1 MKRSRVP
8 TRRVRSRVSCSQPR
22 SFGVNLLKD
31 WLTDPI
37 TTTYVSDLGN
47 GDAKR
52 GMKLFLREKCEED
65 AVQWTSNPAFYVT
78 RALRI
83 LEERELARSTS
94 EDLCVLPERPCPM
107 DDCVPGAESEERN
120 ESFDGREEHST
131 SEVHIE
137 SSLIESDELVSH
149 EDPGNPRTASQ
160 TAPGPMRSICE
171 DESTGNY
178 IRSSED
184 PEDPPGPSDPR
195 EDGTQAPHRPFETT
209 STTSDHSPRSFS
221 QDISECFPSSH
232 PRTRAFEAE
241 HLSPGRR
248 RCRLPLRKDDSLGP
262 LFDPMR
268 SVCESERLPMHA
280 EDENLR
286 TMTEEPREDGN
297 PRIQFTGASPPPRTS
312 PATSSSPTR
321 RTTLNTSLLLEIVR
335 QAEDEDV
342 MTEGIVS
349 VEKVRSFLKF
359 SCAARRVR
367 WTTNPSFYINK
378 AMKMLEERS
387 RDDCPQPE
395 EMEDDLLLE
404 EEDAT
409 NISMMTNT
417 PQYGRRSN
425 LAQCVRE
432 SIARLAPPRILALRK
447 GPMSHLQTFVRET
460 GRSLC
465 TASSIPRPKTWTYYY
480 KVATEALDS
489 SRILMFKRNKSRH
502 NARWKEKIQRW
513 RHISCK
519 QRDSCAHQVKM
530 EFVRECPG
538 RCPTFN
544 AVRRAWRNRLH
555 KLRRRDRRIYGHCM
569 SVWTKLKLLKW
580 KNEGDHPAQIPATM
594 PRSSMCIRSLNVGG
608 GYHNILSTLAQCDKD
623 TDIFCFQETWHLPSE
638 SLANEVP
645 HGWKVFTKAREGCVE
660 GTRGGGLAIFIKKHF
675 LAKPTQFRQD
685 DLPDADEGEFMCLKV
700 GSKNRTFFVWNLYIP
715 HSARDTAPLLSRRII
730 ESSKRSPIIVIG
742 DFNWNWMDNP
752 RSPRGNVWMNIAA
765 HVPLRMVND
774 NLGPTFSRFACESLI
789 DHAWIDTRLSVTHVR
804 VTESGYEH
812 KTTSF
817 YVDNPIAPDSQ
828 GMIQKTRVRWEKVR
842 DHSAFVLKDQLNRCI
857 LKDLKKRNT
866 VDAANFIASVRN
878 SSTKVLGF
886 TRTQT
891 QSRFDQLPYWN
902 AALADTVRSMRTNR
916 RRILSV
922 ARSSMHPVL
931 KWGST
936 NYLRKKQ
943 RDYGRELRRN
953 MWESKNKY
961 FRKVKSSWWKSRTIP
976 KYAWTWFTG
985 KKLSSDSASIPFSPH
1000 EMNEAWREVI
1010 SVAPSVSEHEWM
1022 TIVDDYLKPD
1032 HAEDNQPGSD
1042 DPRHDIFPSD
1052 FTPALLE
1059 KCASNLNL
1067 GKAPGLDGIPNEGF
1081 KYLNSEV
1088 LQFLFDLF
1096 KGILSGEHVPNEWKR
1111 SEVCLI
1117 PKKSNGPMNPLSF
1130 RPISLLPCIAKLLE
1144 SVVRK
1149 MVEKYII
1156 EHNLDIIHCLQGGFQ
1171 EGRSSIDQSWILRTV
1186 LENQEFLGTNTFV
1199 AFLDITKAY
1208 DTVPLQALLCS
1219 FIDGGLP
1226 SWFIAFARDWVTGH
1240 KRILRVGNNKVHL
1253 DVLRGVPQ
1261 GSVLAPLM
1269 FNIFID
1275 SLLRRLEN
1283 MGCRMNA
1290 KWVGALLYADDIAL
1304 ISSDAS
1310 EIQRMIDVCVSWSKE
1325 FGMQFSCDKSKW
1337 MYIPH
1342 RRNRSANS
1350 TTDAILLLDGVPFEH
1365 VDHFCYLGIEVTT
1378 TKTRWAKVD
1387 TMDKKNKVIEWVE
1400 SRRKLIHPGYGLPIW
1415 IGRLIA
1421 QSVFWPRMWFGI
1433 ELGTPFHRESAE
1445 GRTFQHTTARAVLG
1459 TFGCTRSEAML
1470 AFLGWPDFQ
1479 TLCHVRLLSHFIRL
1493 CSHSHTAVTE
1503 VLWSLLSN
1511 EDLRNRSCW
1520 WRSVLRACGDLGI
1533 ETPESFEDTEAA
1545 LERLICSISYW
1556 MQESV
1561 GSFATPH
1568 PSVKECGHNATYVF
1582 IFSRGYFNPRVRG
1595 IFPSVQCPFC
1605 ELPGGDS
1612 PQHLLICDNP
1622 VVETVVS
1629 SCCTKV
1635 QLPQSDVIDLCLG
1648 KTEWNELPR
1657 MKMRLIGRLLRD
1669 LYRIRWKKKRIL
1681 RAGAGVS

>member
-37 TTTYVSDLGN
+37 TTIYISDLGN
-47 GDAKR
+47 GDPKR
-52 GMKLFLREKCEED
+52 GMKLFLRRKCEED

-78 RALRI
+78 RALRM
-83 LEERELARSTS
+83 LEERELPRSTP

-107 DDCVPGAESEERN
+107 DDRVPGEESEERN

-131 SEVHIE
+131 SEVHME
-137 SSLIESDELVSH
+137 SSLIENDELMSH
-149 EDPGNPRTASQ
+149 EDPGNPRAQ
-160 TAPGPMRSICE
+160 
-171 DESTGNY
+171 
-178 IRSSED
+178 
-184 PEDPPGPSDPR
+184 
-195 EDGTQAPHRPFETT
+195 ETDFV
-209 STTSDHSPRSFS
+209 TSDHSPRDFS
-221 QDISECFPSSH
+221 HDIFERLSSPH
-232 PRTRAFEAE
+232 PRTPSSEADY
-241 HLSPGRR
+241 LSPGRR
-248 RCRLPLRKDDSLGP
+248 RCRLPLRKDDSLSP
-262 LFDPMR
+262 LFESVR
-268 SVCESERLPMHA
+268 SVSESDRLQMHGGNP
-280 EDENLR
+280 NLR
-286 TMTEEPREDGN
+286 TRIEEPREDGN
-297 PRIQFTGASPPPRTS
+297 LEILLADASPPPRTS

-321 RTTLNTSLLLEIVR
+321 RTTLNTSLLLEMVR
-335 QAEDEDV
+335 QAKDEDV
-342 MTEGIVS
+342 MSEGIVS
-349 VEKVRSFLKF
+349 VEKVRSFLKS
-359 SCAARRVR
+359 SCATRRVR
-367 WTTNPSFYINK
+367 WTTNPSFYIKK
-378 AMKMLEERS
+378 AMKVLEDRF
-387 RDDCPQPE
+387 RNDCPQPE
-395 EMEDDLLLE
+395 ETEDELLVE
-404 EEDAT
+404 EEDTT
-409 NISMMTNT
+409 NIPVTT
-417 PQYGRRSN
+417 RRLN
-425 LAQCVRE
+425 LAQCLRE
-432 SIARLAPPRILALRK
+432 SIARLAPRRILELRRGPRAL
-447 GPMSHLQTFVRET
+447 LQTFVRET

-465 TASSIPRPKTWTYYY
+465 TVSSIRRPKTWTYYY
-480 KVATEALDS
+480 KVAAEALDS

-544 AVRRAWRNRLH
+544 AVRQAWRNRLH

-569 SVWTKLKLLKW
+569 SVLARLKLLKW
-580 KNEGDHPAQIPATM
+580 KNEDNHPAQIPATM
-594 PRSSMCIRSLNVGG
+594 PRSSICIRSLNVGG

-638 SLANEVP
+638 SLTNEVP

-660 GTRGGGLAIFIKKHF
+660 GARGGGLAIFIKKHL

-715 HSARDTAPLLSRRII
+715 QSARDTVPLLSRRII

-752 RSPRGNVWMNIAA
+752 RSPRGNAWTNIAA

-842 DHSAFVLKDQLNRCI
+842 DHNAFVLKDQLNRCI

-866 VDAANFIASVRN
+866 VDAASFIASVRN

-931 KWGST
+931 KWGTT

-943 RDYGRELRRN
+943 RNYGRELRRN

-985 KKLSSDSASIPFSPH
+985 KKLSSDPASIPFSPH

-1022 TIVDDYLKPD
+1022 TRVDDYLKLD
-1032 HAEDNQPGSD
+1032 HAEDNPPGSD
-1042 DPRHDIFPSD
+1042 DPRHDTFPSD

-1081 KYLNSEV
+1081 KYLDSEV
-1088 LQFLFDLF
+1088 LRFLFDLF

-1117 PKKSNGPMNPLSF
+1117 PKKSNGPMNALSF

-1149 MVEKYII
+1149 MIEKYII

-1219 FIDGGLP
+1219 FIDGSLP
-1226 SWFIAFARDWVTGH
+1226 SWFIAFARDWISGH

-1283 MGCRMNA
+1283 MGCHMNA

-1304 ISSDAS
+1304 ISPDAS

-1325 FGMQFSCDKSKW
+1325 FGMKFSCDKSKW

-1350 TTDAILLLDGVPFEH
+1350 ATDAILRLDGVPFEH

-1387 TMDKKNKVIEWVE
+1387 TMDKKDKVNEWIE
-1400 SRRKLIHPGYGLPIW
+1400 SRKKLIHPGYGLPIW

-1445 GRTFQHTTARAVLG
+1445 GRTFQRTTARAVLG

-1493 CSHSHTAVTE
+1493 CSHSHAAVTE

-1533 ETPESFEDTEAA
+1533 ETPESFEDMEAA

-1561 GSFATPH
+1561 GSLATPH

-1595 IFPSVQCPFC
+1595 IFPSVPCPFC
-1605 ELPGGDS
+1605 EMPGGDS
-1612 PQHLLICDNP
+1612 PEHLLICDSP
-1622 VVETVVS
+1622 VVEDVVS

-1635 QLPQSDVIDLCLG
+1635 QLPQSDVTDLCLG

-1657 MKMRLIGRLLRD
+1657 MKMRLIGRLLKD
-1669 LYRIRWKKKRIL
+1669 LYRIRWKKKRFV
-1681 RAGAGVS
+1681 RAGSGES